1 MSTLWKAEERFVKT
15 YFTKYPGYYDSGDD
29 GVMDEDGFVS
39 IMARSDDVIN
49 VAGHRLS
56 TKALEE
62 GIIHLDFVI
71 DAACVGMED
80 SIKGH
85 VPVGFVVLDKTVSIS
100 RDEAIK
106 QVIKSVREFVGPIA
120 SFKTAIIVPSLPKTR
135 SGKTV
140 RSVLTKILHGK
151 PYKITPTMENPH
163 VLQDIEEIVR
173 EEKIIDRSLP
183 H

>member
-1 MSTLWKAEERFVKT
+1 MSTLWKAEERFIKT
-15 YFTKYPGYYDSGDD
+15 YFTKYP
-29 GVMDEDGFVS
+29 
-39 IMARSDDVIN
+39 
-49 VAGHRLS
+49 
-56 TKALEE
+56 

-85 VPVGFVVLDKTVSIS
+85 VPVGFVVVDKTVSIS

-106 QVIKSVREFVGPIA
+106 QVIKSVREFVGPI
-120 SFKTAIIVPSLPKTR
+120 
-135 SGKTV
+135 
-140 RSVLTKILHGK
+140 
-151 PYKITPTMENPH
+151 TPTMENPH

-173 EEKIIDRSLP
+173 EEKIMDRSLP